1 MRNTNIEDSI
11 KDSHDDEHELDIS
24 QMVLTLETYVNL
36 NCGLKNHPIKIP
48 MIQNWRPWKISG
60 WKLKFILNHI
70 MKTYHI
76 SITI

>member
-36 NCGLKNHPIKIP
+36 NCGLKNHPIKV
-48 MIQNWRPWKISG
+48 G
-60 WKLKFILNHI
+60 
-70 MKTYHI
+70 
-76 SITI
+76 